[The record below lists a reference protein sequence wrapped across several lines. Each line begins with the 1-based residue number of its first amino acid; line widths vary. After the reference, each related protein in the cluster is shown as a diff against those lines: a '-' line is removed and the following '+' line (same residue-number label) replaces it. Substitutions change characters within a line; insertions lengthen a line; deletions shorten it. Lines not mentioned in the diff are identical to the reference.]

1 MPEVRFSPNGDGAG
15 DKQALSFKIVRQ
27 STVTATLTG
36 PGGVT
41 RTIDQG
47 ERSPGV
53 YRFDWSGRT
62 NGAAEPEGRWR
73 LTVNTVD
80 FEGKGSSAERAFFL
94 NNTLGYITVKPLRAT
109 VHRKRG
115 GRVTIG
121 FRLTRPSQI
130 TVAIMSKTG
139 QLLRVVRSARGVGP
153 GRVTATWSGKYP
165 NGKAVFSGTYVAKVT
180 AISRAGKAE
189 LARSFRVRRR

>member
-1 MPEVRFSPNGDGAG
+1 VTFSPNGDGAG
-15 DKQALSFKIVRQ
+15 DKQALGYKIVRQ

-47 ERSPGV
+47 QRSPGL

-62 NGAAEPEGRWR
+62 NGTAEPEGRWR
-73 LTVNTVD
+73 FTVNAVD
-80 FEGKGSSAERAFFL
+80 LEGKGSSAERAFFL

-109 VHRKRG
+109 VHRRRG
-115 GRVTIG
+115 GRVVIG
-121 FRLTRPSQI
+121 FQLTRPSQV
-130 TVAIMSKTG
+130 TVAITSKTG
-139 QLLRVVRSARGVGP
+139 QLLRVVRNQRGVRA
-153 GRVTATWSGKYP
+153 GRVTATWNGKYP
-165 NGKAVFSGTYVAKVT
+165 NGKPVFSGTYVAKVT